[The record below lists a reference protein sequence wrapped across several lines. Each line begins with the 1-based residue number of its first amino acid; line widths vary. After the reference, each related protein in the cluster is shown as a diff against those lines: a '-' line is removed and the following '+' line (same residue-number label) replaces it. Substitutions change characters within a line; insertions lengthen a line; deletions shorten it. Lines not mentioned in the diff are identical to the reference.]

1 MKEKAGEL
9 VWGMADAFRIAARE
23 VFFENPDAR
32 DCLWYTIEQVDSM
45 SKSTKYIISAK
56 IEGGFLDVESLL
68 TPYLVERFRDIHRLV
83 LADNSLDLDDKIEE
97 MATQFEAVLK
107 SAEGSN
113 ISTKRKSRIMRIMR
127 NLPPMPDHVEYYG
140 IRGLQRYLD

>member
-1 MKEKAGEL
+1 MPGI
-9 VWGMADAFRIAARE
+9 AF
-23 VFFENPDAR
+23 D
-32 DCLWYTIEQVDSM
+32 TIEGVDS
-45 SKSTKYIISAK
+45 STDLTEYIISAK

-68 TPYLVERFRDIHRLV
+68 TPYLVERFRDIHRSV

-113 ISTKRKSRIMRIMR
+113 ISTKRKSRIMQIMR
-127 NLPPMPDHVEYYG
+127 KLPPMPHHVEYYG
-140 IRGLQRYLD
+140 VRGLQRYLE